1 MHPYTKIQFLEHD
14 LGFTRLT
21 ATRYLD
27 KLAEDGFLRKEKVGR
42 ANYYMNVALLE
53 ILTGDSMLVGGN

>member
-53 ILTGDSMLVGGN
+53 ILTGDSMLVDGN